1 MGRSN
6 RIRPKRLG
14 EKLEFIRKS
23 LDLTR
28 EQIIERLDYTESN
41 LYPQNI
47 WGFEKSERE
56 PNLLILLAY
65 SRLAQIHLEVLVDDN
80 LDLPEKLPNKLA
92 NN

>member
-1 MGRSN
+1 MGRAN

-14 EKLEFIRKS
+14 EKLKFIRES
-23 LDLTR
+23 LNLTR
-28 EQIIERLDYTESN
+28 EQIIERLDYKESS

-65 SRLAQIHLEVLVDDN
+65 SRIARVHLETLVDDELN
-80 LDLPEKLPNKLA
+80 LPDKFSSKLM
-92 NN
+92 

>member
-1 MGRSN
+1 MGRAN

-14 EKLEFIRKS
+14 EKLEFIRTS
-23 LDLTR
+23 LNLTR

-65 SRLAQIHLEVLVDDN
+65 SRLAQIHLEVLVDDA
-80 LDLPEKLPNKLA
+80 LDLPKNFRIS
-92 NN
+92 